1 MSFYQRNESRRDDR
15 RSVAVNVCRPAG
27 QRRATPGNAGQRRA
41 TPLRI
46 VGRKNIESSKDENAI
61 QA

>member
-1 MSFYQRNESRRDDR
+1 MSPGGTTEGQSR
-15 RSVAVNVCRPAG
+15 STSAVPPGNAG